1 MTFEVVDA
9 PRTDGAN
16 APEDVVRCASCG
28 SKQLSREQRI
38 QRSLHLSAFFQS
50 LAGRIAQNA

>member
-1 MTFEVVDA
+1 MKFEVTDA

-16 APEDVVRCASCG
+16 APEDVLRCASCG

-38 QRSLHLSAFFQS
+38 QASLHLSCFFQS
-50 LAGRIAQNA
+50 LATRIAQNA